1 MRQPDRRGL
10 ANLAVRQAVSP
21 GWPGLPAGVGQCRAV
36 PSSAGKA
43 GRRPD
48 PAGQTELKNGLSGPG
63 LTGAAC
69 LSLGR
74 TDLPPALHCFPGLQR
89 DIRIAGYL
97 DISQY
102 SKSYTPSLSFVF
114 VDKCED
120 CSGRGL
126 DRRPGPPGLTDWPV
140 LLPASSNA
148 MMIRGEK

>member
-36 PSSAGKA
+36 PGSAGKA

-63 LTGAAC
+63 LTGSDWAGLAR
-69 LSLGR
+69 LSLSP
-74 TDLPPALHCFPGLQR
+74 TASLPTICHFFLQISRHPDICHCCHCQPV
-89 DIRIAGYL
+89 I
-97 DISQY
+97 
-102 SKSYTPSLSFVF
+102 F

-120 CSGRGL
+120 WSARCLVVRAGPDSTGL
-126 DRRPGPPGLTDWPV
+126 HG
-140 LLPASSNA
+140 AA
-148 MMIRGEK
+148 